1 MWYGKDTSEL
11 IELKEKYEKK
21 FGYNPD
27 GEMELEYGQSDY
39 KDYVRDIKRALV
51 TGRNLAD
58 FVEQIPPVE
67 YDWWSSYIQK
77 AGKEEVL

>member
-27 GEMELEYGQSDY
+27 GEIELEYGQSDY
-39 KDYVRDIKRALV
+39 EDYMHDIKEALV
-51 TGRNLAD
+51 TEKHLAD
-58 FVEQIPPVE
+58 FVE
-67 YDWWSSYIQK
+67 
-77 AGKEEVL
+77 

>member
-27 GEMELEYGQSDY
+27 GEIELEYGQSDY
-39 KDYVRDIKRALV
+39 KDYIRDIKRALK

-58 FVEQIPPVE
+58 FV
-67 YDWWSSYIQK
+67 D
-77 AGKEEVL
+77 

>member
-27 GEMELEYGQSDY
+27 GEIELEEGIHAQS
-39 KDYVRDIKRALV
+39 RRLF
-51 TGRNLAD
+51 R
-58 FVEQIPPVE
+58 
-67 YDWWSSYIQK
+67 
-77 AGKEEVL
+77 

>member
-39 KDYVRDIKRALV
+39 KDYVRDIKRALA
-51 TGRNLAD
+51 T
-58 FVEQIPPVE
+58 
-67 YDWWSSYIQK
+67 
-77 AGKEEVL
+77 

>member
-27 GEMELEYGQSDY
+27 GEKELEYGQSDY
-39 KDYVRDIKRALV
+39 KDYVRDIKRALA

-58 FVEQIPPVE
+58 FVE
-67 YDWWSSYIQK
+67 
-77 AGKEEVL
+77 

>member
-21 FGYNPD
+21 FGY
-27 GEMELEYGQSDY
+27 
-39 KDYVRDIKRALV
+39 KDYVRDIKRALA

-58 FVEQIPPVE
+58 FVE
-67 YDWWSSYIQK
+67 
-77 AGKEEVL
+77 

>member
-11 IELKEKYEKK
+11 VELKEKYEEK

-39 KDYVRDIKRALV
+39 KDYVRDIKRALA
-51 TGRNLAD
+51 TGRDLAD
-58 FVEQIPPVE
+58 FV
-67 YDWWSSYIQK
+67 D
-77 AGKEEVL
+77 